1 MRTATDT
8 LRTAFALGLVAAGLL
23 LDLFLVV
30 LILGEGFAPA
40 RLSTGA
46 AAAAAVL
53 GGLMLLTGLF
63 LIEPRRP
70 GDAATGRRAE
80 RPMLASR

>member
-1 MRTATDT
+1 MRTTTDM
-8 LRTAFALGLVAAGLL
+8 LRTTVALGLVATGLL

-46 AAAAAVL
+46 AAAFAVI

-63 LIEPRRP
+63 LVEPRRP
-70 GDAATGRRAE
+70 GDAVTGRGAE
-80 RPMLASR
+80 HPMLASR